1 VGVIGV
7 DTHGGSL
14 RKRLVGDKRVSLF
27 VIVMSRHADNIEG
40 GSWV

>member
-1 VGVIGV
+1 MIGV
-7 DTHGGSL
+7 DMHGEIL

-27 VIVMSRHADNIEG
+27 VIVLSRHADNIEG